1 MAEVGRPSELTEDT
15 LLKIKE
21 GVLNGLML
29 KEIAN
34 ICGIA
39 EQTIYDWTCKNYKD
53 INTKIEGWKRDRKV
67 MLADKNV
74 EGILCLGVSD
84 DKNIKVVADMSKFVL
99 EVLDKNYKPKQDIT
113 SDNKPLPLLGG
124 QSNGI
129 SNNPS
134 NEEVATTE

>member
-1 MAEVGRPSELTEDT
+1 MAEVGRPTELTEDT
-15 LLKIKE
+15 LLKIKQ

-29 KEIAN
+29 KEIAT
-34 ICGIA
+34 ICGSA

-134 NEEVATTE
+134 NEEVAKTE

>member
-1 MAEVGRPSELTEDT
+1 MAEVGRPTELTEDT

-134 NEEVATTE
+134 NEEVAKTE

>member
-1 MAEVGRPSELTEDT
+1 MAEVGRPTELTEDT
-15 LLKIKE
+15 LLKIKQ

-134 NEEVATTE
+134 NEEVAKTE